1 MADSLY
7 MNVHDYLL
15 GCYADGVSVGYFET
29 TQEDTIP
36 VWTYK
41 QTNGDLS
48 RDGVPAGSGYSG
60 FEEGKNNPAMQNV
73 ANTGPIPQGKYSIGA
88 PECVDSPGPHG
99 PFIMRLTPDPAN
111 VMFGRDGFLIHGDA
125 VVHPGFASRGC
136 IIMGRLIRN
145 AIAASG
151 DTQLTVIE

>member
-1 MADSLY
+1 M
-7 MNVHDYLL
+7 
-15 GCYADGVSVGYFET
+15 
-29 TQEDTIP
+29 
-36 VWTYK
+36 WTYK

-48 RDGVPAGSGYSG
+48 RDGAHVGSGYSG

-73 ANTGPIPQGKYSIGA
+73 PNRGPCPQGQYSIGK

-99 PFIMRLTPDPAN
+99 PFILRLTPNPAN
-111 VMFGRDGFLIHGDA
+111 TMFGRDGFLIHGDSLNN
-125 VVHPGFASRGC
+125 PGAASHGC

-151 DTQLTVIE
+151 DHDLTVIA